1 MNTQKISNLSL
12 LVAVACVALTVSA
25 AAQVQTQ
32 TNVTHEQP
40 TQQVTVER
48 GTVVLVD
55 GNDLVVKME
64 DGSLRHIANVPES
77 ARVDVGGKELGIH
90 DLQPGM
96 KLEHTVTTTT
106 TPRTITTVQSV
117 TGKVFHVVPP
127 TSVILTLENGTNQQ
141 FSIPKGQK
149 FNIDGQTVDAF
160 GLKKG
165 MKISATRVVEVP
177 ETVVSQEKTLTGTM
191 PPPPPPADLPLLIV
205 VVKHVPAPAAAQPEM
220 AENKLPKTGTI
231 LPLIGLLG
239 LAFTGVSFRTAFAAE
254 SAVGCTTMAF
264 LGRSGNDRQTRMG
277 TKGVSHPP
285 LRKPMSLRV
294 STRDEVGCANESPE
308 SKGKA

>member
-239 LAFTGVSFRTAFAAE
+239 LAFTGVSF
-254 SAVGCTTMAF
+254 G
-264 LGRSGNDRQTRMG
+264 
-277 TKGVSHPP
+277 
-285 LRKPMSLRV
+285 LRLLR
-294 STRDEVGCANESPE
+294 RAQ
-308 SKGKA
+308 